1 MQIFFLKDLRSWLKD
16 ERIFIGDDGCLEVK
30 DEILND
36 ELVFSKVEDGPMEEF
51 FNDGTVDELVG
62 IISSFRGGGSYHSKY
77 L

>member
-1 MQIFFLKDLRSWLKD
+1 MKD

-62 IISSFRGGGSYHSKY
+62 NDNSIQRSWFIS